1 MSKATALT
9 TLFSVVLM
17 TVPGLTQNLGTK
29 LDGNELLR
37 RCTAEVKT
45 MDQEKPPSSMSDMV
59 DVAFGAYCTG
69 LVRGVDSTASDLA
82 EPDNATLGQAI
93 RVVLLYLQN
102 HPEEL
107 HKPDHV
113 LVHEALRKAF
123 PAK

>member
-1 MSKATALT
+1 M
-9 TLFSVVLM
+9 TLPS
-17 TVPGLTQNLGTK
+17 LTQNQGTK

-37 RCTAEVKT
+37 RCTAEVRI
-45 MDQEKPPSSMSDMV
+45 MDQDKTPSTMSDMT
-59 DVAFGAYCTG
+59 DIAFGAYCTG
-69 LVRGVDSTASDLA
+69 LVRGVDNTASDLA

-93 RVVLLYLQN
+93 SVVLLYLQN

-123 PAK
+123 PK